1 MNITDEQLWLYLYND
16 EQSAETCAAIERAIE
31 CDERLE
37 SRLAELQTEH
47 QRLQNLPDHS
57 VTAMQL
63 TRWRQ
68 VLDRHIDNEL
78 LEKER
83 RASKPERDRWIFFR
97 PTALPAAVFGSLV
110 LLIGITIGYWINQ
123 PEVPDSMENTHDRF
137 ALALQI
143 HLQAVSAD
151 LSTVNRQSDLLL
163 DLMAQN
169 KRFIQAAKAR
179 GDDELARMLRAF
191 NLLLADS
198 SINEISDAAKARL
211 LFELEVM
218 QTKLNLEASNQES
231 PTEMTI

>member
-1 MNITDEQLWLYLYND
+1 MNITDEQLWLYLYSE
-16 EQSAETCAAIERAIE
+16 EQSVETHAAIERAVE
-31 CDERLE
+31 RDERLK
-37 SRLAELQTEH
+37 SRLAALRTEH
-47 QRLQNLPDHS
+47 QRLKNLPGPS
-57 VTAMQL
+57 VTAVQL
-63 TRWRQ
+63 TRWHQ
-68 VLDRHIDNEL
+68 ALDRRIDNEL

-83 RASKPERDRWIFFR
+83 RQSKPEHSRW
-97 PTALPAAVFGSLV
+97 ALFWPPAIPAAAFGSLV
-110 LLIGITIGYWINQ
+110 VLIGITIGYWINQ
-123 PEVPDSMENTHDRF
+123 PEVPDSMENTRDRF

-143 HLQAVSAD
+143 HLQAVSVD
-151 LSTVNRQSDLLL
+151 LSTANRQSDLLL
-163 DLMAQN
+163 ELMAQN

-198 SINEISDAAKARL
+198 SMNEISDAAKARL